1 MPEPIYQSTR
11 QKSVSP
17 LFLPDTKEVM
27 KLHRASLAALTVLLF
42 VPLLA
47 SAQSSAP
54 VILHPAETTKLLPEA
69 VFFRGQS
76 APVQTRNSAGIHF
89 PDGMYTLATLVD
101 NSGYSTG
108 IQQKYQAY
116 FITEVPLDFSGHTLH
131 PGAYGTGFVSGK
143 FLVMDVAANDIF
155 SAPAVHDNEIKRP
168 TPLQLVADGDHYRLY
183 FGRNYVVFSRAK

>member
-1 MPEPIYQSTR
+1 MKQIYLRLAT
-11 QKSVSP
+11 VI
-17 LFLPDTKEVM
+17 FL
-27 KLHRASLAALTVLLF
+27 LTVSLF
-42 VPLLA
+42 A

-54 VILHPAETTKLLPEA
+54 VILHASDAAKILPDA

-76 APVQTRNSAGIHF
+76 ATVQARNSAGVRF

-131 PGAYGTGFVSGK
+131 PGAYGTGFVNGK

-168 TPLQLVADGDHYRLY
+168 TPPQLVADGDHYRLY